1 MKTIESSLL
10 SVLKTHF
17 GYSEF
22 RDTQKNIMLSVLS
35 GRDTLAVMPTGG
47 GKSLCYQVPALI
59 LDGLTLVIS
68 PLIALMQDQVSQLE
82 KTGIPSLFLNSSL
95 DWETYKYNMDL
106 VRSGKVKLLYCAP
119 ETLATERVQS
129 LLSTVKVSLIAIDE
143 AHCISEWGH
152 DFRPEY
158 RQIKTF
164 RTVFPDAVLLALT
177 ATATKQVRKD
187 IAKSLA
193 MKESAEFVSSFDR
206 ENIFFEVISKAGTG
220 GQKKA
225 EVHLCSFIKEHKN
238 ESGIVYCF
246 SRKSADAI
254 AELLQ
259 SKKISAVSYH
269 AGLSDKERAQN
280 QEDFLSGRIKII
292 AATVAFGMGINK
304 ADVRFVIHFDLPK
317 SIEQY
322 YQEIGRAGRDGQP
335 ARAILYYSH
344 GDTHKLEFFLRE
356 KSERE
361 KEKARMKMY
370 DMVEYAEC
378 STCRRKVLLN
388 YFGDEVRTA
397 HEQCCDYCSC
407 GEEDL
412 VDITI
417 PAQKFLSCVV
427 KTGEKYG
434 ATYLIDILQG
444 SRQKRILEN
453 KHNTLSVWGIG
464 KELSKEQWYDLS
476 RILLT
481 QGYMKKTEDYSVLS
495 LTREAKEALVQKQPF
510 YAREAL

>member
-1 MKTIESSLL
+1 MKTIEQNLLSLL
-10 SVLKTHF
+10 KSYF
-17 GYSEF
+17 GYTEF
-22 RDTQKNIMLSVLS
+22 RDSQKDIMLSVLS
-35 GRDTLAVMPTGG
+35 GKDTLVVMPTGG
-47 GKSLCYQVPALI
+47 GKSLCYQIPSLI
-59 LDGLTLVIS
+59 LEGLTLVIS
-68 PLIALMQDQVSQLE
+68 PLIALMHDQVSQLE

-95 DWETYKYNMDL
+95 DWETYKYNMSL

-129 LLSTVKVSLIAIDE
+129 LLSSVKVSLIAVDE

-164 RTVFPDAVLLALT
+164 RSFFPDAVFLALT

-193 MKESAEFVSSFDR
+193 MKEPTEFVSGFDR
-206 ENIFFEVISKAGTG
+206 SNIFFEVISKAGTG

-225 EVHLCSFIKEHKN
+225 EAHLCNFIKEHRG

-246 SRKSADAI
+246 SRKNADAI
-254 AELLQ
+254 ATLLR
-259 SKKISAVSYH
+259 SKKIPAKSYH
-269 AGLSDKERAQN
+269 AGLSDKDRAQN
-280 QEDFLSGRIKII
+280 REDFLSGKIKII

-317 SIEQY
+317 SVEQY
-322 YQEIGRAGRDGQP
+322 YQEIGRAGRDGKP
-335 ARAILYYSH
+335 AHAILYYSH
-344 GDTHKLEFFLRE
+344 GDIHKLEFFLRE

-361 KEKARMKMY
+361 KEKARMKIKS
-370 DMVEYAEC
+370 MVAYAEC
-378 STCRRKVLLN
+378 SSCRRQVLLN
-388 YFGDEVRTA
+388 YFGDEVKHT
-397 HEQCCDYCSC
+397 HDQCCDYCSC
-407 GEEDL
+407 SKHDP

-417 PAQKFLSCVV
+417 PAQKFLSCVA

-434 ATYLIDILQG
+434 ASYLIDILQG

-464 KELSKEQWYDLS
+464 KEYSKEQWYALS
-476 RILLT
+476 RLLLA

-495 LTREAKEALVQKQPF
+495 LTREAKEALVHKHSF
-510 YAREAL
+510 YAQEAI

>member
-1 MKTIESSLL
+1 MNTIEKHLL
-10 SVLKTHF
+10 SVLKKYF

-22 RDTQKNIMLSVLS
+22 RDTQKDIILSVLA
-35 GRDTLAVMPTGG
+35 GKDTVAVMPTGG
-47 GKSLCYQVPALI
+47 GKSLCYQIPALI
-59 LDGLTLVIS
+59 MDGLTLVIS
-68 PLIALMQDQVSQLE
+68 PLIALMQDQVSQLDKVE
-82 KTGIPSLFLNSSL
+82 IPSLFLNSSL

-129 LLSTVKVSLIAIDE
+129 LLSSIKVSLIAIDE

-164 RTVFPDAVLLALT
+164 RSIFPDAVLLALT

-193 MKESAEFVSSFDR
+193 MKESTEFVSSFDR
-206 ENIFFEVISKAGTG
+206 ENIYFEVISKAGTG

-225 EVHLCSFIKEHKN
+225 EAHLCSFIKEHKN

-322 YQEIGRAGRDGQP
+322 YQEIGRAGRDGKP

-344 GDTHKLEFFLRE
+344 GDTHKLEFFLRD

-361 KEKARMKMY
+361 KEKERMKIN
-370 DMVEYAEC
+370 DMVQFAEC
-378 STCRRKVLLN
+378 TTCRRQVILN
-388 YFGDEVRTA
+388 YFGDELKPM
-397 HEQCCDYCSC
+397 HDQCCDCCSYDKN
-407 GEEDL
+407 DL

-417 PAQKFLSCVV
+417 PAQKFLSCVA

-464 KELSKEQWYDLS
+464 KEYSKEQWYEVS
-476 RILLT
+476 SILLA

-495 LTREAKEALVQKQPF
+495 LTREAKDALIQKQSF
-510 YAREAL
+510 YAREAI

>member
-1 MKTIESSLL
+1 
-10 SVLKTHF
+10 
-17 GYSEF
+17 
-22 RDTQKNIMLSVLS
+22 MLSVLS
-35 GRDTLAVMPTGG
+35 GKDTLAVMPTGG

-59 LDGLTLVIS
+59 MDALTLVIS

-82 KTGIPSLFLNSSL
+82 KAGVPSLFLNSSL
-95 DWETYKYNMDL
+95 DWETYKYNMNL

-119 ETLATERVQS
+119 ETLATERLQS
-129 LLSTVKVSLIAIDE
+129 LLSTVKVSLIAVDE

-187 IAKSLA
+187 ISKSLA
-193 MKESAEFVSSFDR
+193 MNEPAEFISSFDR
-206 ENIFFEVISKAGTG
+206 SNIYFEVISKAGTG

-225 EVHLCSFIKEHKN
+225 EEHLCSFIKEHKN

-246 SRKSADAI
+246 SRKSADSI
-254 AELLQ
+254 AVLLR
-259 SKKISAVSYH
+259 SRKISAVSYH
-269 AGLSDKERAQN
+269 AGLSDLERAQN
-280 QEDFLSGRIKII
+280 QEDFISGKVKII

-322 YQEIGRAGRDGQP
+322 YQEIGRAGRDGKP

-344 GDTHKLEFFLRE
+344 GDTHKLEFFLRD

-361 KEKARMKMY
+361 KQKALMKIK

-378 STCRRKVLLN
+378 ASCRRQVLLN
-388 YFGDEVRTA
+388 YFGDEVKQT
-397 HEQCCDYCSC
+397 HEHCCDYCSC
-407 GEEDL
+407 PQEDL
-412 VDITI
+412 IDITI
-417 PAQKFLSCVV
+417 PAQKFLSCVI

-453 KHNTLSVWGIG
+453 RHNTLSVWGIG
-464 KELSKEQWYDLS
+464 KEYSKEQWYELS
-476 RILLT
+476 RILLS

-495 LTREAKEALVQKQPF
+495 LTREAREALVKAHPFYAKEAL
-510 YAREAL
+510 